1 MESWIQTSL
10 NFLLKRVMTF
20 DVETTTTNKG
30 SPFTLRNKLVTIQ
43 IKNGNDTTRVFK
55 PEEFHEVPAIL
66 RSASMLVAT
75 NSKFDLHWLQRELGF
90 LAQSVWDCQLA
101 EFLLSKQL
109 WIYPDLA
116 TMCEKYGVDKKLDIV
131 KLEYWER
138 NCSCH
143 VSVVTQILTY
153 MQKEFVSLATIENI
167 KELDL
172 AEHLK
177 NVYGEKLIQKS
188 IQLLNK
194 GDVKNYLLVW
204 KHRLEHED
212 PLLKTNTECLTQTM
226 IESWLKSHAQF
237 VDLLHN
243 SQLTTTIKQ
252 ERLGIDC
259 VSLVT
264 QLWDILKSQHGWSEH
279 KHTCK
284 GTPIDTDEI
293 PFDIL
298 AEYGARDVDATYQ
311 VFLKQV
317 DILTS
322 EKSSLFQLFRVQ
334 CNDLL
339 CLQDMEYNGILYDAE
354 ASLTAAEEL
363 NEQIARIDAELQ
375 AKYGMGIPINFDSR
389 DDISTLLYGGHIGV
403 DSKIP
408 IGVFKTG
415 ARTGETKYK
424 NITTEYA
431 FPRLVEPLKGSEL
444 KKEGFFSTDADTLV
458 SLKPDKMTR
467 QLINKLL
474 ERAKVKKLQ
483 STYLTGFPKIIGV
496 MEWENNILHSNL
508 NQCSVV
514 TGRLSSTKPNQQ
526 NLPKE
531 AKRHC
536 VTRY

>member
-43 IKNGNDTTRVFK
+43 IKDGDNPTRVFK

-75 NSKFDLHWLQRELGF
+75 NAKFDLHWLQRELGF

-131 KLEYWER
+131 KLEYWD
-138 NCSCH
+138 
-143 VSVVTQILTY
+143 
-153 MQKEFVSLATIENI
+153 K
-167 KELDL
+167 D
-172 AEHLK
+172 
-177 NVYGEKLIQKS
+177 
-188 IQLLNK
+188 
-194 GDVKNYLLVW
+194 
-204 KHRLEHED
+204 
-212 PLLKTNTECLTQTM
+212 
-226 IESWLKSHAQF
+226 
-237 VDLLHN
+237 
-243 SQLTTTIKQ
+243 
-252 ERLGIDC
+252 
-259 VSLVT
+259 
-264 QLWDILKSQHGWSEH
+264 
-279 KHTCK
+279 
-284 GTPIDTDEI
+284 IDTDKI

-311 VFLKQV
+311 VFLKQM

-322 EKSSLFQLFRVQ
+322 EKSSLFHLFRVQ

-363 NEQIARIDAELQ
+363 NEQISQIDAEIQ
-375 AKYGMGIPINFDSR
+375 AKCGMGIPIKFDSR
-389 DDISTLLYGGHIGV
+389 DDISTLLYGGTIGV

-415 ARTGETKYK
+415 ARAGETKFK

-444 KKEGFFSTDADTLV
+444 KKEGFYSTDADTLV
-458 SLKPDKMTR
+458 SLKPDKTTR

-526 NLPKE
+526 NLPEE

>member
-90 LAQSVWDCQLA
+90 QAASVWDCQIA
-101 EFLLSKQL
+101 EFLLSRQL

-116 TMCEKYGVDKKLDIV
+116 TMCDIYGVDKKLDIV
-131 KLEYWER
+131 KLEYW
-138 NCSCH
+138 
-143 VSVVTQILTY
+143 
-153 MQKEFVSLATIENI
+153 
-167 KELDL
+167 D
-172 AEHLK
+172 
-177 NVYGEKLIQKS
+177 
-188 IQLLNK
+188 K
-194 GDVKNYLLVW
+194 G
-204 KHRLEHED
+204 
-212 PLLKTNTECLTQTM
+212 
-226 IESWLKSHAQF
+226 
-237 VDLLHN
+237 
-243 SQLTTTIKQ
+243 
-252 ERLGIDC
+252 
-259 VSLVT
+259 
-264 QLWDILKSQHGWSEH
+264 
-279 KHTCK
+279 
-284 GTPIDTDEI
+284 IDTDEI
-293 PFDIL
+293 PFDVL

-311 VFLKQV
+311 VFLKQL

-322 EKSSLFQLFRVQ
+322 KKSSLFRLFRTQ

-339 CLQDMEYNGILYDAE
+339 ALQEMEYNGILYDAE

-415 ARTGETKYK
+415 ARTGETKFK